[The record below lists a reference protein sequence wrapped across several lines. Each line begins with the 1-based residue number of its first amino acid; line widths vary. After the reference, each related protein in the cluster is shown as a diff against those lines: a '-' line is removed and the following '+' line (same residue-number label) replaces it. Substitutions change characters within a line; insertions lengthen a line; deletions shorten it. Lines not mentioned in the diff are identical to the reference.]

1 MIGMIPKYYLVKQ
14 KIVEMINNEE
24 IGPDGMIP
32 SEREL
37 MGSFGISRI
46 TAKKAIDD
54 LVNEGYLYRIQGK
67 GTFVKKDTLDQDL
80 ISITSCT
87 QDIVKLGMT
96 PSKRLLTA
104 EVLEA
109 DKARA
114 KKLQL
119 SNGEKV
125 LKVKRV
131 YYANNEPIN
140 LTTTYLPCKT
150 FPLIET
156 YDFGVHSIY
165 DVLESKYNTRIT
177 KATRTIEAV
186 LAVDEVAKELEI
198 KEGDPILL
206 FRAVTFGM
214 VNGREVPIETFKS
227 FYRSDKFKFYINQI
241 HQ

>member
-1 MIGMIPKYYLVKQ
+1 MIGMVPKYYLVKQ

-24 IGPDGMIP
+24 IGPDGMVP

-67 GTFVKKDTLDQDL
+67 GTFVKKETLDQDL

-96 PSKRLLTA
+96 PSKRLLEA
-104 EVLEA
+104 EVIEA
-109 DKARA
+109 DKTRMR
-114 KKLQL
+114 KLQL
-119 SNGEKV
+119 CQGEKV
-125 LKVKRV
+125 YKVKRV
-131 YYANNEPIN
+131 YYANNDPVN
-140 LTTTYLPCKT
+140 LTTTYLPCKA
-150 FPLIET
+150 FPLIDS
-156 YDFGVHSIY
+156 YDFGTNSIY
-165 DVLESKYNTRIT
+165 NILETKYGTKIT
-177 KATRTIEAV
+177 KAIRTIEAV
-186 LAVDEVAKELEI
+186 LAVDEVARELRI

-206 FRAVTFGM
+206 FRAVTYGF

-241 HQ
+241 HE

>member
-1 MIGMIPKYYLVKQ
+1 MIGMLPKYYLVKQ

-37 MGSFGISRI
+37 TASFGISRI

-67 GTFVKKDTLDQDL
+67 GTFVKKDTFDQDL

-87 QDIVKLGMT
+87 QDIIKLGMT
-96 PSKRLLTA
+96 PSKRLLKA
-104 EVLEA
+104 EVMEA
-109 DKARA
+109 DTPKI

-119 SNGEKV
+119 TSGDKV
-125 LKVKRV
+125 FMVKRV
-131 YYANNEPIN
+131 YYANNDPIN

-150 FPLIET
+150 FPAIET
-156 YDFGVHSIY
+156 HDFGADSIY
-165 DVLESKYNTRIT
+165 RVLENKYNTKIT

-186 LAVDEVAKELEI
+186 LAVDEVARELQI

-206 FRAVTFGM
+206 FRAVTYGL
-214 VNGREVPIETFKS
+214 VNGREMPVETFKS
-227 FYRSDKFKFYINQI
+227 FYRSDKFKFYINQV
-241 HQ
+241 HP

>member
-1 MIGMIPKYYLVKQ
+1 MIGIVPKYYLVKQ
-14 KIVEMINNEE
+14 KIVGMINNEE
-24 IGPDGMIP
+24 IGPGGMIP

-54 LVNEGYLYRIQGK
+54 LVNEGYVYRIQGK

-87 QDIVKLGMT
+87 QDIVKLGMV
-96 PSKRLLTA
+96 PSKRLLEA
-104 EVLEA
+104 EVIEA
-109 DKARA
+109 DKARM

-119 SNGEKV
+119 SQGEKV
-125 LKVKRV
+125 YKVKRV

-150 FPLIET
+150 FPLIES
-156 YDFGVHSIY
+156 YDFGTESIY
-165 DVLESKYNTRIT
+165 NILENKYNTKIT
-177 KATRTIEAV
+177 KAIRTIEAV
-186 LAVDEVAKELEI
+186 LAVDEVARELRI

-206 FRAVTFGM
+206 FRAVTYGLI
-214 VNGREVPIETFKS
+214 NGREMPIETFKS

-241 HQ
+241 HE

>member
-37 MGSFGISRI
+37 MSSFGISRI

-104 EVLEA
+104 EVIEA
-109 DKARA
+109 DKTRA

-140 LTTTYLPCKT
+140 LTTTYLPCKA

-156 YDFGVHSIY
+156 HDFGVDSIY

-186 LAVDEVAKELEI
+186 LAVDEVAKELEV
-198 KEGDPILL
+198 KEGDPVLL

>member
-37 MGSFGISRI
+37 MSSFGISRI

-109 DKARA
+109 DKTRV

-125 LKVKRV
+125 FKVKRV

-140 LTTTYLPCKT
+140 LTTTYLPCKA
-150 FPLIET
+150 FPLIEA
-156 YDFGVHSIY
+156 YDFGVDSIY
-165 DVLESKYNTRIT
+165 DILENKYNTRIT

-186 LAVDEVAKELEI
+186 LAVDEVAKELEV

-227 FYRSDKFKFYINQI
+227 FYRSDKFKFYINQV

>member
-1 MIGMIPKYYLVKQ
+1 MVGMVPKYYLVKQ

-24 IGPDGMIP
+24 TGPEGMIP

-37 MGSFGISRI
+37 MGIFGISRI
-46 TAKKAIDD
+46 TVKKAIDD

-80 ISITSCT
+80 VSITSCT
-87 QDIVKLGMT
+87 QDIIRLGMT
-96 PSKRLLTA
+96 PSKQLLAA
-104 EVLEA
+104 EIIEA
-109 DKARA
+109 DKTRM

-119 SNGEKV
+119 CQGDKV
-125 LKVKRV
+125 FKIKRV
-131 YYANNEPIN
+131 YYANNEPVN
-140 LTTTYLPCKT
+140 LTTTYLPCKL
-150 FPLIET
+150 FPFIDR
-156 YDFGVHSIY
+156 YDFGVESIY
-165 DVLESKYNTRIT
+165 NILETKYKTKIT

-186 LAVDEVAKELEI
+186 LAIDEVARELKV

-206 FRAVTFGM
+206 FRAIAYGI

-241 HQ
+241 HE